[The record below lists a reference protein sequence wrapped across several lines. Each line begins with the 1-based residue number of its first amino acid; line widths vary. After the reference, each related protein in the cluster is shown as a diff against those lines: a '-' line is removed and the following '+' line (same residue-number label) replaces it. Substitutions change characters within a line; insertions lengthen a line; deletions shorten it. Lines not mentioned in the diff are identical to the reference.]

1 MRLSILRPR
10 LAALV
15 LILLSCPLAAT
26 PLPATPLR
34 VATFNIAWLADRPLP
49 DMAAVRACE
58 AEARAYPDL
67 DARPTPS
74 CRQGRFRTAAA
85 YRLLARHVASL
96 QADLIAFEEVA
107 GAEALARLLEPD
119 GRVPAATGT
128 GVHRGADW
136 WWLVNP
142 LPVTGRQRVALAV
155 RRELLRELRVTP
167 VPELGQPLT
176 REARGGLLARLTFL
190 DGRQL
195 RVLVVHLK
203 SGCQDFGSSS
213 SSSSTST
220 PACRQLAA
228 QLPILARLLDELE
241 AQGGAILLLGDFNLR
256 FVASPGQAA
265 PDAASDA
272 ASDGAW
278 SLLDNRQP
286 AGARLERLTAG
297 FTQPEG
303 CFWPRYG
310 NQPIDHILLAGTLVG
325 RAVPGS
331 LQAHPF
337 RTDTEPRRLRPG
349 AQWFLSDHCPLSVL
363 IRLP

>member
-1 MRLSILRPR
+1 MRSSTLLPAFMAIALLL
-10 LAALV
+10 LAG
-15 LILLSCPLAAT
+15 PLAAT
-26 PLPATPLR
+26 TLR
-34 VATFNIAWLADRPLP
+34 VATFNIAWLANRPLP

-58 AEARAYPDL
+58 AEARSYPAL

-85 YRLLARHVASL
+85 YQLLARHVASL
-96 QADLIAFEEVA
+96 HADLIAFEEVE
-107 GAEALARLLEPD
+107 GAEALARVLEPD
-119 GRVPAATGT
+119 GQVPAATGL
-128 GVHRGADW
+128 GVRRGADW

-142 LPVTGRQRVALAV
+142 LPVVGRQRVALAV
-155 RRELLRELRVTP
+155 RRDLIRELRVTP
-167 VPELGQPLT
+167 LPELGQPLT
-176 REARGGLLARLTFL
+176 REARGGLLAHLTFL

-195 RVLVVHLK
+195 QVLVVHLK
-203 SGCQDFGSSS
+203 SGCRDFR
-213 SSSSTST
+213 TPST
-220 PACRQLAA
+220 PACRQLSA
-228 QLPILARLLDELE
+228 QLPILARLLDDLE
-241 AQGGAILLLGDFNLR
+241 DQGGAIVLLGDFNLS
-256 FVASPGQAA
+256 FAAQSGQSE
-265 PDAASDA
+265 PDAAWA
-272 ASDGAW
+272 
-278 SLLDNRQP
+278 LLDNRQP

-337 RTDTEPRRLRPG
+337 LTSAKPQRLRPG

>member
-1 MRLSILRPR
+1 MRLSIRQPL

-15 LILLSCPLAAT
+15 LSLLACPLTATPVAAT
-26 PLPATPLR
+26 TLR

-58 AEARAYPDL
+58 AEARSYPAL

-74 CRQGRFRTAAA
+74 CRQGRFRTATA
-85 YRLLARHVASL
+85 YQLLARHVASL
-96 QADLIAFEEVA
+96 RADLIAFEEVE
-107 GAEALARLLEPD
+107 GTEALARVLEPD
-119 GRVPAATGT
+119 GRVPSATGS
-128 GVHRGADW
+128 GIQRGADW

-142 LPVTGRQRVALAV
+142 LPIDGRQRVALAV
-155 RRELLRELRVTP
+155 RRELVRELSVTP

-195 RVLVVHLK
+195 LVLVVHLK
-203 SGCQDFGSSS
+203 SGCRDFSSP
-213 SSSSTST
+213 STST
-220 PACRQLAA
+220 STSACRQLAA
-228 QLPILARLLDELE
+228 QLPILARLLDDLE
-241 AQGGAILLLGDFNLR
+241 SQRLPLLVLGDFNLR
-256 FVASPGQAA
+256 FAAQNAA
-265 PDAASDA
+265 PD
-272 ASDGAW
+272 GAW
-278 SLLDNRQP
+278 ALLDNRQP
-286 AGARLERLTAG
+286 AGARLERLTTG
-297 FTQPEG
+297 FVQPEG

-310 NQPIDHILLAGTLVG
+310 NRPIDHILLAGTLVG
-325 RAVPGS
+325 HAIPGS

-337 RTDTEPRRLRPG
+337 QTDSVPKRLRRG

>member
-15 LILLSCPLAAT
+15 LSLLACPLS
-26 PLPATPLR
+26 ATPLR

-85 YRLLARHVASL
+85 YQLLARHVASL

-119 GRVPAATGT
+119 GRVPVATGT

-142 LPVTGRQRVALAV
+142 LPVDGRQRVALAV

-176 REARGGLLARLTFL
+176 REARGGLLAHLSFI

-195 RVLVVHLK
+195 QVLVVHLK

-213 SSSSTST
+213 SSSSSSSST

-256 FVASPGQAA
+256 FAEPPARAA
-265 PDAASDA
+265 PDA

-278 SLLDNRQP
+278 SLLDNRRP

-310 NQPIDHILLAGTLVG
+310 SQPIDHILLAGTLVG
-325 RAVPGS
+325 HAVPGS

-337 RTDTEPRRLRPG
+337 RTDAEPRRLRPG

>member
-1 MRLSILRPR
+1 MRLSIRQPL

-15 LILLSCPLAAT
+15 LSLLACTLTATPLAAT
-26 PLPATPLR
+26 TLR

-58 AEARAYPDL
+58 AEARAYPAL

-85 YRLLARHVASL
+85 YQLLARHVASL
-96 QADLIAFEEVA
+96 RADLIAFEEVE
-107 GAEALARLLEPD
+107 GTEALARVLEPD
-119 GRVPAATGT
+119 GRVPSATGS
-128 GVHRGADW
+128 GIQRGADW

-142 LPVTGRQRVALAV
+142 LPIDGRQRVALAV
-155 RRELLRELRVTP
+155 RRELVRELRVTSL
-167 VPELGQPLT
+167 PELGQPLT

-195 RVLVVHLK
+195 HVVVVHLK
-203 SGCQDFGSSS
+203 SGCQDFSSS
-213 SSSSTST
+213 SISTS
-220 PACRQLAA
+220 ACRQLAA
-228 QLPILARLLDELE
+228 QLPILARFLDDLE
-241 AQGGAILLLGDFNLR
+241 SQGLPILVLGDFNLR
-256 FVASPGQAA
+256 FVAQSGQ
-265 PDAASDA
+265 A

-286 AGARLERLTAG
+286 AGARLDRLTTG
-297 FTQPEG
+297 FVQPEG
-303 CFWPRYG
+303 CFLPRYG
-310 NQPIDHILLAGTLVG
+310 SRPIDHILLAGTLVG
-325 RAVPGS
+325 HGIPGS

-337 RTDTEPRRLRPG
+337 MTSSKPPRLRRG

>member
-1 MRLSILRPR
+1 MRLSIRQPL

-15 LILLSCPLAAT
+15 LSLLACTLTATPLAAT
-26 PLPATPLR
+26 TLR

-58 AEARAYPDL
+58 AEARAYPAL

-85 YRLLARHVASL
+85 YQLLARQVASL
-96 QADLIAFEEVA
+96 RADLIAFEEVE
-107 GAEALARLLEPD
+107 GAEALARVLEPD
-119 GRVPAATGT
+119 GRVPSATAQGIQ
-128 GVHRGADW
+128 RGADW

-142 LPVTGRQRVALAV
+142 LPIDGRQRVALAV
-155 RRELLRELRVTP
+155 RRELVRELRVTSL
-167 VPELGQPLT
+167 PELGQPLT

-195 RVLVVHLK
+195 HVVVVHLK
-203 SGCQDFGSSS
+203 SGCQDFSSS
-213 SSSSTST
+213 SISTS
-220 PACRQLAA
+220 ACRQLAA
-228 QLPILARLLDELE
+228 QLPILARFLDDLE
-241 AQGGAILLLGDFNLR
+241 SQGLPILVLGDFNLR
-256 FVASPGQAA
+256 FVAQSGQ
-265 PDAASDA
+265 A

-286 AGARLERLTAG
+286 AGARLERLTTG
-297 FTQPEG
+297 FVQPEG

-310 NQPIDHILLAGTLVG
+310 NRPIDHILLAGTLVG
-325 RAVPGS
+325 HGIPGS

-337 RTDTEPRRLRPG
+337 MTSSKPPRLRRG

-363 IRLP
+363 IQLP

>member
-1 MRLSILRPR
+1 MCLSILRPR
-10 LAALV
+10 FAALV
-15 LILLSCPLAAT
+15 LSLLACPLTATPLAAT
-26 PLPATPLR
+26 TLR

-58 AEARAYPDL
+58 AEVRAYPAL

-85 YRLLARHVASL
+85 YRLLARQVASL
-96 QADLIAFEEVA
+96 RADLIAFQEVE
-107 GAEALARLLEPD
+107 GAEALARVLEPD
-119 GRVPAATGT
+119 GRVPSATAQGIQ
-128 GVHRGADW
+128 RGADW

-142 LPVTGRQRVALAV
+142 LPIDGRQRVALAV
-155 RRELLRELRVTP
+155 RRELVRELSVIP

-176 REARGGLLARLTFL
+176 REARGGLLAHLTFI

-195 RVLVVHLK
+195 HVLVVHLK
-203 SGCQDFGSSS
+203 SGCQDFG
-213 SSSSTST
+213 STST

-256 FVASPGQAA
+256 FVASSGQAA
-265 PDAASDA
+265 P
-272 ASDGAW
+272 DGAW

-286 AGARLERLTAG
+286 AGARLERLTVG
-297 FTQPEG
+297 FSQPEG
-303 CFWPRYG
+303 CFLPRYG
-310 NQPIDHILLAGTLVG
+310 NQPIDHILLAGSLVG

-337 RTDTEPRRLRPG
+337 RTNAEPKRLRRG

>member
-15 LILLSCPLAAT
+15 LSLLACPLS
-26 PLPATPLR
+26 ATPLR

-85 YRLLARHVASL
+85 YQLLARHVASL

-176 REARGGLLARLTFL
+176 REARGGLLAHLSFI

-195 RVLVVHLK
+195 QVLVVHLK
-203 SGCQDFGSSS
+203 SGCQDFG
-213 SSSSTST
+213 SSSTST

-256 FVASPGQAA
+256 FVASSGQAA
-265 PDAASDA
+265 P
-272 ASDGAW
+272 DGAW

-286 AGARLERLTAG
+286 AGARLERLTVG
-297 FTQPEG
+297 FSQPEG
-303 CFWPRYG
+303 CFLPRYG

-337 RTDTEPRRLRPG
+337 RTDTESRRLRPG
-349 AQWFLSDHCPLSVL
+349 AQWFLSDHCPLSAL

>member
-1 MRLSILRPR
+1 MRSS
-10 LAALV
+10 
-15 LILLSCPLAAT
+15 ILLSLLMAMALLLLAGPLS
-26 PLPATPLR
+26 ATPLR

-58 AEARAYPDL
+58 AEARAYPAL

-96 QADLIAFEEVA
+96 QADLIAFEEVE
-107 GAEALARLLEPD
+107 GSEALALLLEPD
-119 GRVPAATGT
+119 GRVPVATGT

-142 LPVTGRQRVALAV
+142 LPVDGRQRVALAV
-155 RRELLRELRVTP
+155 RRELVRELRVTP

-176 REARGGLLARLTFL
+176 REARGGLLAHLSFI

-195 RVLVVHLK
+195 HVLVVHLK
-203 SGCQDFGSSS
+203 SGCQDFGSPSS
-213 SSSSTST
+213 SSST

-241 AQGGAILLLGDFNLR
+241 AQGGPILLLGDFNLR
-256 FVASPGQAA
+256 FVATPGQVA
-265 PDAASDA
+265 P
-272 ASDGAW
+272 DGAW

-286 AGARLERLTAG
+286 AGARLERLTVG

-303 CFWPRYG
+303 CFLPRYG

-325 RAVPGS
+325 HAVPGS

-337 RTDTEPRRLRPG
+337 RTDAESKRLRPG

>member
-1 MRLSILRPR
+1 MRSS
-10 LAALV
+10 
-15 LILLSCPLAAT
+15 ILLSLLMAMALLLLAGPLS
-26 PLPATPLR
+26 ATPLR

-58 AEARAYPDL
+58 AEARAYPAL

-96 QADLIAFEEVA
+96 QADLIAFEEVE
-107 GAEALARLLEPD
+107 GSEALARLLEPD
-119 GRVPAATGT
+119 GRVPVATGT

-142 LPVTGRQRVALAV
+142 LPVDGRQRVALAV
-155 RRELLRELRVTP
+155 RRELVRELRVTP
-167 VPELGQPLT
+167 VPELGLPLT
-176 REARGGLLARLTFL
+176 REARGGLLAHLSL
-190 DGRQL
+190 IDGRQL
-195 RVLVVHLK
+195 HVLVVHLK
-203 SGCQDFGSSS
+203 SGCQDFGSPSI
-213 SSSSTST
+213 

-228 QLPILARLLDELE
+228 QLPILARLLDDLE

-256 FVASPGQAA
+256 FVASPGQV
-265 PDAASDA
+265 

-286 AGARLERLTAG
+286 AGARLDRLTVG
-297 FTQPEG
+297 FPQPDG
-303 CFWPRYG
+303 CFLPRYG

-325 RAVPGS
+325 HAVPGS

-337 RTDTEPRRLRPG
+337 RTDTEPKRLRPG

>member
-1 MRLSILRPR
+1 MRLSIRQPL

-15 LILLSCPLAAT
+15 LSLLACTLTATPLAAT
-26 PLPATPLR
+26 TLR

-58 AEARAYPDL
+58 AEARAYPAL

-85 YRLLARHVASL
+85 YQLLARHVASL
-96 QADLIAFEEVA
+96 RADLIAFEEVE
-107 GAEALARLLEPD
+107 GAVALARVLEPD
-119 GRVPAATGT
+119 GRVPSATGS
-128 GVHRGADW
+128 GIQRGADW

-142 LPVTGRQRVALAV
+142 LPIDGRQRVALAV
-155 RRELLRELRVTP
+155 RRELVRELRVTSL
-167 VPELGQPLT
+167 PELGQPLT

-195 RVLVVHLK
+195 HVVVVHLK
-203 SGCQDFGSSS
+203 SGCQDFSSS
-213 SSSSTST
+213 SISTS
-220 PACRQLAA
+220 ACRQLAA
-228 QLPILARLLDELE
+228 QLPILARFLDDLE
-241 AQGGAILLLGDFNLR
+241 SQGLPILVLGDFNLR
-256 FVASPGQAA
+256 FVAQSGQ
-265 PDAASDA
+265 A

-286 AGARLERLTAG
+286 AGARIERLTTG
-297 FTQPEG
+297 FVQPEG
-303 CFWPRYG
+303 CFLPRYG
-310 NQPIDHILLAGTLVG
+310 SRPIDHILLAGTLVG
-325 RAVPGS
+325 HGIPGS

-337 RTDTEPRRLRPG
+337 MTSSKPPRLRRG

-363 IRLP
+363 IQLP

>member
-1 MRLSILRPR
+1 MRLSIRQPL

-15 LILLSCPLAAT
+15 LSLLACPLTATPLAAT
-26 PLPATPLR
+26 TLR

-58 AEARAYPDL
+58 AEARAYPAL

-85 YRLLARHVASL
+85 YQLLARHVASL
-96 QADLIAFEEVA
+96 RADLIAFEEVE
-107 GAEALARLLEPD
+107 GTEALARVLEPD
-119 GRVPAATGT
+119 GRVPSATGS
-128 GVHRGADW
+128 GIQRGADW

-142 LPVTGRQRVALAV
+142 LPIDGRQRVALAV
-155 RRELLRELRVTP
+155 RRELVRELSVTP

-176 REARGGLLARLTFL
+176 REARGGLLAHLTL
-190 DGRQL
+190 MDGRQL
-195 RVLVVHLK
+195 LVLVVHLK
-203 SGCQDFGSSS
+203 SGCRDFSSP
-213 SSSSTST
+213 STS
-220 PACRQLAA
+220 ACRQLAA
-228 QLPILARLLDELE
+228 QLPILARLLDDLE
-241 AQGGAILLLGDFNLR
+241 SQGLPILVLGDFNLR
-256 FVASPGQAA
+256 FVAQSGQ
-265 PDAASDA
+265 A

-286 AGARLERLTAG
+286 AGARLERLTTG
-297 FTQPEG
+297 FVQPEG

-310 NQPIDHILLAGTLVG
+310 SRPIDHILLAGTLVG
-325 RAVPGS
+325 HGIPGS

-337 RTDTEPRRLRPG
+337 MTSSKPPRLRRG

>member
-1 MRLSILRPR
+1 MRLSIRQPL

-15 LILLSCPLAAT
+15 LSLLACPLTATPLAAT
-26 PLPATPLR
+26 TLR

-58 AEARAYPDL
+58 AEARAYPAL

-85 YRLLARHVASL
+85 YQLLARQVASL
-96 QADLIAFEEVA
+96 RADLIAFEEVE
-107 GAEALARLLEPD
+107 GAEALARVLEPD
-119 GRVPAATGT
+119 GRVPSATAQGIQ
-128 GVHRGADW
+128 RGADW

-142 LPVTGRQRVALAV
+142 LPIDGRQRVALAV
-155 RRELLRELRVTP
+155 RRELVRELSVTP

-195 RVLVVHLK
+195 HVLVVHLK
-203 SGCQDFGSSS
+203 SGCQDF
-213 SSSSTST
+213 SSSSTLTST
-220 PACRQLAA
+220 STSTSACRQLAA
-228 QLPILARLLDELE
+228 QLPILARLLDDLE
-241 AQGGAILLLGDFNLR
+241 SQGLPLLVLGDFNLR
-256 FVASPGQAA
+256 FTAQSGQVV
-265 PDAASDA
+265 P
-272 ASDGAW
+272 DGAW
-278 SLLDNRQP
+278 TLLDNRQP
-286 AGARLERLTAG
+286 AGARLERLTTG
-297 FTQPEG
+297 FVQPDG
-303 CFWPRYG
+303 CFLPRYG
-310 NQPIDHILLAGTLVG
+310 NLPIDHILLAGTLVG

-337 RTDTEPRRLRPG
+337 MTSSEPPQLRRG
-349 AQWFLSDHCPLSVL
+349 AQWFLSDHCPLSVV